1 VPMSEPI
8 LCKRCG
14 QRRPKRACPALH
26 ADICAICC
34 GTEREVSLSCPLEC
48 EHLREAHL
56 REKSLPVDSKDAVHK
71 DVEVTEEF
79 IREREELLL
88 FCIYSLLNS
97 SLRVPGAVDTD
108 ALAALEALI
117 KTYRTAESGLIY
129 ESRAEN
135 TVAAAVQK
143 AFASSLAD
151 YQNIRAE
158 REDDLAPLR
167 DKEILGILV
176 FLARF
181 GQQNLNGRPK
191 GRLFLDVLSRMTPPE
206 RIDEREPSIIL

>member
-1 VPMSEPI
+1 MSEPI

-14 QRRPKRACPALH
+14 QRRARRHCPALQ

-56 REKSLPVDSKDAVHK
+56 REKSLPVDPKNVPHK
-71 DVEVTEEF
+71 EIDVSEEF
-79 IREREELLL
+79 LREHEELLL
-88 FCIYSLLNS
+88 FSIYSLLQAA
-97 SLRVPGAVDTD
+97 LQTPGAVDTD
-108 ALAALEALI
+108 ALEALEALI
-117 KTYRTAESGLIY
+117 KTYKTAQSGLIY

-135 TVAAAVQK
+135 AVAAAVQR
-143 AFASSLAD
+143 AFSDSLAD
-151 YQNIRAE
+151 YEKIRAE
-158 REDDLAPLR
+158 REGNLAPLR

-176 FLARF
+176 FLSRF

-191 GRLFLDVLSRMTPPE
+191 GRLFLDVLSRMTPQQ
-206 RIDEREPSIIL
+206 RIDERAPSIIL

>member
-1 VPMSEPI
+1 MSEAI

-14 QRRPKRACPALH
+14 QRRAKRACPALH
-26 ADICAICC
+26 ADICSLCC
-34 GTEREVSLSCPLEC
+34 GTEREVSISCPLDC
-48 EHLREAHL
+48 EYLREAHL
-56 REKSLPVDSKDAVHK
+56 REKSLPVDPKDAAHK
-71 DVEVTEEF
+71 DIEVSEEF
-79 IREREELLL
+79 VRDHEELLL
-88 FCIYSLLNS
+88 FSIYALLNA
-97 SLRVPGAVDTD
+97 SLRTPGAIDTD
-108 ALAALEALI
+108 ALEALEALI

-143 AFASSLAD
+143 NFSASLTD
-151 YQNIRAE
+151 YQKIRAE
-158 REDDLAPLR
+158 REGELAPLR
-167 DKEILGILV
+167 DKDILGILV

>member
-1 VPMSEPI
+1 MPETI

-14 QRRPKRACPALH
+14 QRRARRACPALQ

-56 REKSLPVDSKDAVHK
+56 REKSLPVDPKNVAHPDI
-71 DVEVTEEF
+71 EVSEEF
-79 IREREELLL
+79 LRQHEELLL
-88 FCIYSLLNS
+88 FSIYSLLEAA
-97 SLRVPGAVDTD
+97 LRTPGAVDTD
-108 ALAALEALI
+108 ALEALEALI
-117 KTYRTAESGLIY
+117 KTHRTAESGLIY

-135 TVAAAVQK
+135 AVAAAVQR
-143 AFASSLAD
+143 AFSDSLAD
-151 YQNIRAE
+151 YQKVRAE
-158 REDDLAPLR
+158 REGALAPLR

-176 FLARF
+176 FLSRF

-191 GRLFLDVLSRMTPPE
+191 GRLFLDVLRRMTPPQ
-206 RIDEREPSIIL
+206 RIDERAPSIIL